1 MASFSSALASS
12 RPFSPAAMNIL
23 VVCTG
28 NTCRSPLAEALLR
41 SALGSLASVSSAG
54 TGAWEGATASEGA
67 YLVGLENGLDLSGH
81 RARML
86 TRELVSSADLILTMS
101 GHHAA
106 RVADLGGAGR
116 VHLLGAFAGRTG
128 QDAEIPDPF
137 GGDLDGYRE
146 TFAELAELAAGV
158 AARLTAERAGD
169 QR

>member
-1 MASFSSALASS
+1 
-12 RPFSPAAMNIL
+12 MNIL

-54 TGAWEGATASEGA
+54 TGAWEGAPASEGA

-116 VHLLGAFAGRTG
+116 VHLLGEFAGRTP